1 MPKSDLD
8 LEMVFLS
15 KCHWR
20 DTVKKHSPGQD
31 AGASL
36 SFLPPFFQNNRGGSR
51 VHSFLKKTCKLKDVR
66 DPGSVLSV
74 TFTLAWGACCI
85 PRPQPGWAGVLLPRA
100 AALLGKE
107 VKVHQASEGK

>member
-8 LEMVFLS
+8 LEMVFLC
-15 KCHWR
+15 KCHLR
-20 DTVKKHSPGQD
+20 DTVRKHSPGQD

-36 SFLPPFFQNNRGGSR
+36 SSLPP
-51 VHSFLKKTCKLKDVR
+51 SFETIGEEVEFIAFCKKTCKLKDVR

-85 PRPQPGWAGVLLPRA
+85 RRPQPGWARVLLLRTP
-100 AALLGKE
+100 AL
-107 VKVHQASEGK
+107 